1 MMGIATE
8 HQKQLASECSVQT
21 GLDYSQVRVSS
32 QLITFQLYLSLKY
45 SQYSINIVRLFCS

>member
-1 MMGIATE
+1 MGIATE